1 MLCYGPWIT
10 PVEKGDFINGNI
22 KLKYGQI
29 KVNVPSKSRKI
40 ILGIC
45 LPCKRGCLGHKM
57 EFSQTAFRVKIE
69 NVGEGAA
76 EEAVLI
82 HGKPHKWPL
91 AYKASII
98 LNQTVYEES
107 CFTFNDMPFIS
118 YTVSGP
124 IERHSWL
131 QRLLEWNAT
140 FL

>member
-1 MLCYGPWIT
+1 MFYFCNWSRVEADDYLWQENSFALKT

-69 NVGEGAA
+69 NVGEGGGRSS
-76 EEAVLI
+76 LI
-82 HGKPHKWPL
+82 HSKPHK
-91 AYKASII
+91 
-98 LNQTVYEES
+98 
-107 CFTFNDMPFIS
+107 
-118 YTVSGP
+118 
-124 IERHSWL
+124 
-131 QRLLEWNAT
+131 
-140 FL
+140 